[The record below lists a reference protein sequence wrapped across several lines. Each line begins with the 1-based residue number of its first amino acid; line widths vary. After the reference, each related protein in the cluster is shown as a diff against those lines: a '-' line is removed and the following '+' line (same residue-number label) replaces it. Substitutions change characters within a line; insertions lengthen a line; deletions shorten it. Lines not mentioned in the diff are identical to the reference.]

1 MDEQQTKT
9 FTASW
14 DLAELQEWEAK
25 IDRKFRYLKPYYK
38 GKLRTVKQRNKAR
51 WINRIAKRHNNSV
64 RRHREAKR
72 LEGVLFQITA
82 NEIRKEI
89 DKEIL
94 DSIVKMLDPTLHNIE
109 MERQQ

>member
-1 MDEQQTKT
+1 MEEQHR

-14 DLAELQEWEAK
+14 DSAEIQKWEAK
-25 IDRKFRYLKPYYK
+25 IDRELRKLKPYYK

-51 WINRIAKRHNNSV
+51 LMNLMVDLHNTKVLN
-64 RRHREAKR
+64 HRESKR
-72 LEGVLFQITA
+72 LEGVFLQQAA

-94 DSIVKMLDPTLHNIE
+94 ESIIGLLKPE
-109 MERQQ
+109 